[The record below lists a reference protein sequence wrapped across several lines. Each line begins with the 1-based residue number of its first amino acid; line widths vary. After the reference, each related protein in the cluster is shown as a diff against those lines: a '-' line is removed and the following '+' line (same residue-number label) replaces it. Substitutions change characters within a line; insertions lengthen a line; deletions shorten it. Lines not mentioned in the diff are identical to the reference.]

1 MSNDIDLAT
10 ALFGNKRLE
19 NGTSESVKIMTG
31 TAVSDSSDGKVK
43 VIIDGV
49 TTGEEY
55 DGELQDNVIELD
67 TSPNVMNGDVVQI
80 TCYGGISKNMMVTS
94 VLNSGDR
101 TQDTADLAQYCADE
115 AAKVA
120 TNFIAKGDN
129 SITLGDF
136 NKSIGRTIGALI
148 LNTNGASVS
157 IQGTT
162 TEISLDGHKHSVSD
176 VTSGTL
182 PVSQGGTGKTS
193 GTFYG
198 ETVLFNN
205 ASQAMSGGITLSQ
218 ACTGFT
224 YLDVYCKD
232 NDGMYAYTKVYQ
244 PTVGKIFR
252 VTSMNG
258 DGSNYW
264 IRHKA
269 FRINSATD
277 IDTSTNSSTSFD
289 TGILANGSHHEGD
302 YINIVRVVGIK

>member
-205 ASQAMSGGITLSQ
+205 ASQAFSANVTLSST
-218 ACTGFT
+218 CVGYT
-224 YLDVYCKD
+224 YLDVYGMTS
-232 NDGMYAYTKVYQ
+232 DGDYLHTRVYNPVVNREFDLSVVHGSSPYAWAKFKRFV
-244 PTVGKIFR
+244 IASA
-252 VTSMNG
+252 TSIQNNTG
-258 DGSNYW
+258 GEW
-264 IRHKA
+264 QFH
-269 FRINSATD
+269 NSAFNAGEF
-277 IDTSTNSSTSFD
+277 IK
-289 TGILANGSHHEGD
+289 I
-302 YINIVRVVGIK
+302 IRVVGIK